1 MNDLLYVIC
10 WITLITLLILGIRIY
25 IKEKYNPELDIIY
38 DKKGSKKL
46 VLWYTNKNYIGE
58 WCRTYKILMK
68 L

>member
-1 MNDLLYVIC
+1 M
-10 WITLITLLILGIRIY
+10 Y

-46 VLWYTNKNYIGE
+46 ILWYNHKNYIGE
-58 WCRTYKILMK
+58 WSRTYKILMK

>member
-1 MNDLLYVIC
+1 MDDLLYVIC
-10 WITLITLLILGIRIY
+10 WIALITLLILGIRIY

-46 VLWYTNKNYIGE
+46 ILWYTHRNYIGE
-58 WCRTYKILMK
+58 WCRNYKVLMK

>member
-1 MNDLLYVIC
+1 MDDLLYVIC
-10 WITLITLLILGIRIY
+10 WIALITLLILGIRIY

-46 VLWYTNKNYIGE
+46 VLWYTHKNYIGE
-58 WCRTYKILMK
+58 WRRTYKILMK

>member
-1 MNDLLYVIC
+1 MDDLLYVIC
-10 WITLITLLILGIRIY
+10 WIASITLLILGIRIY

-46 VLWYTNKNYIGE
+46 VLWYTYKNYIGE
-58 WCRTYKILMK
+58 WRRTYKILMK

>member
-1 MNDLLYVIC
+1 MSDLLYVIC
-10 WITLITLLILGIRIY
+10 WTTLITLLILVIHMY

-46 VLWYTNKNYIGE
+46 ILWYNYKNYIGE
-58 WCRTYKILMK
+58 WSRTYKILMK

>member
-1 MNDLLYVIC
+1 M
-10 WITLITLLILGIRIY
+10 Y

-46 VLWYTNKNYIGE
+46 ILWYNYKNYIGE
-58 WCRTYKILMK
+58 WSRTYKILMK

>member
-1 MNDLLYVIC
+1 MSDLLYVIC
-10 WITLITLLILGIRIY
+10 WTTLITLLILVIHMY

-46 VLWYTNKNYIGE
+46 VLWYTHKNYIGE
-58 WCRTYKILMK
+58 WRRTYKILMK